1 MTERNGPRKSTK
13 TDVFDHDIIR
23 DLASLLEETHLAEI
37 EIEHEGLRVRVAR
50 HLPPL
55 LSAGTP
61 AFTPGGKQPSPE
73 GEKEPDFSQ
82 HAGTITSPMVGT
94 AYLSPKPGDPPFVS
108 EGDSVI
114 EGQTLMI
121 IEAMKT
127 MNPIPAVKS
136 GTVLKILVPNARP
149 VEYGE
154 PLLIIE

>member
-1 MTERNGPRKSTK
+1 MKNDHKKNPKS
-13 TDVFDHDIIR
+13 DAFDHDVIR
-23 DLASLLEETHLAEI
+23 DLAGLLEETNLTEI

-50 HLPPL
+50 HLSPAPL
-55 LSAGTP
+55 PVVTALTPEQLALS
-61 AFTPGGKQPSPE
+61 PGHGSEAEPE
-73 GEKEPDFSQ
+73 LVQ

-94 AYLSPKPGDPPFVS
+94 AYLAPKPGDPPFVK
-108 EGDSVI
+108 EGDRVT

-127 MNPIPAVKS
+127 MNPIPATRAGV
-136 GTVLKILVPNARP
+136 VLKVLVPDGQP